1 MKTQKHISGL
11 QQLLVLS
18 YVVLFFGCKSF
29 TPVAI
34 SDRNPIV
41 SADAMRADSITVTME
56 IMGEYER
63 GYTFDN
69 QFQPEHTVAVSRLC
83 VANKSSVPVTF
94 RLANVPNYLSPED
107 AYRRSRANPFTSV
120 GVGLGLGLVTPVIM
134 ALADTTGNSGRY
146 LSERGFAISFSLGA
160 LYGLGGTLHQASENS
175 QRWAHIWSQS
185 IDKYTIPAD
194 GVLCMA
200 VFFDTSISPL
210 IPYLGGN
217 GYALSDSAAI
227 SLKKGT
233 APVMYFENED
243 TRRGVIFPMILR

>member
-11 QQLLVLS
+11 QQLLIFG

-34 SDRNPIV
+34 SDRNPIA
-41 SADAMRADSITVTME
+41 SADAMRADSITVTIE

-107 AYRRSRANPFTSV
+107 AYRRSRANPLTSV
-120 GVGLGLGLVTPVIM
+120 GTGLVAGLITPIIM
-134 ALADTTGNSGRY
+134 VLADTSDYSNRY
-146 LSERGFAISFSLGA
+146 LSERGFTISLSVGA
-160 LYGLGGTLHQASENS
+160 LIGLGGAFHQASENS

-210 IPYLGGN
+210 IPYLAGS
-217 GYALSDSAAI
+217 GYALSDSAGI

-233 APVMYFENED
+233 DPVMFFENED
-243 TRRGVIFPMILR
+243 TGQGVIFPMILR